1 MSTERTIRFSIRR
14 YQPETDA
21 QPHWESYDIPR
32 SKGMT
37 ILEGLHRIRETMDPS
52 LSWRSSCRMGV
63 CGSCAMVINGK
74 PMLACSTQVREV
86 DDVDIRLEAL
96 WNFSIVKD
104 LVTNL
109 TPAFQ
114 QHRRHKPYI
123 VRADEAEL
131 SQNQRE
137 LQQSSSELVDYL
149 QFAYCIKC
157 CACIAACPTAA
168 MADGFHGPM
177 PLMTAHRYNSD
188 SRDDG
193 FHERKDVVTGHLGV
207 SHCHFAGECSRVCP
221 KGVDP
226 ARAIQLMKRD
236 LVADLF
242 HASRPEPATFVPPV
256 ASDGE
261 PDDEEHRPPVF
272 TVPRQGDTP

>member
-1 MSTERTIRFSIRR
+1 MSKDKSIRFSIRR

-21 QPHWESYDIPR
+21 QPHWESFDIPMAR
-32 SKGMT
+32 GMT
-37 ILEGLHRIRETMDPS
+37 VLEGLHTVRETLDPS
-52 LSWRSSCRMGV
+52 LSWRYSCRMGV

-74 PMLACSTQVREV
+74 PALACNTQVHDI
-86 DDVDIRLEAL
+86 DDTEIRLEAL

-109 TPAFQ
+109 TPAFEK
-114 QHRRHKPYI
+114 HRRHKPHI
-123 VRADEAEL
+123 VRTDTVEL
-131 SQNQRE
+131 REEQRE
-137 LQQSSSELVDYL
+137 LRQSPAELVDYL

-168 MADGFHGPM
+168 MAEGFHGPM
-177 PLMTAHRYNSD
+177 PLMTAHRYNAD

-193 FHERKDVVTGHLGV
+193 FDERKNVVTEHLGV
-207 SHCHFAGECSRVCP
+207 SHCHYAGECSRVCP

-242 HASRPEPATFVPPV
+242 HASRPKPATLVTPV
-256 ASDGE
+256 ESDGIS
-261 PDDEEHRPPVF
+261 DNEEHRPPGF
-272 TVPRQGDTP
+272 TV